1 MHAVTFSRAFEIA
14 ALPSPDPGEIFS
26 DSGGT
31 RELEERERLKTQKHV
46 SDRVVKM
53 AGYF

>member
-31 RELEERERLKTQKHV
+31 REPGGEGKAENTKT
-46 SDRVVKM
+46 R
-53 AGYF
+53 FR

>member
-1 MHAVTFSRAFEIA
+1 MHAVTFRRGFEIA

-31 RELEERERLKTQKHV
+31 REERGKAENTKT
-46 SDRVVKM
+46 R
-53 AGYF
+53 FR

>member
-31 RELEERERLKTQKHV
+31 REERERLKTQKHV